1 MRFENLEIK
10 DYYKVSDYIIKNKKS
25 NIFLLHGDMGA
36 GKTTFIQTLCK
47 HFGVLDNVLSPTFSL
62 VNEYKLKKK
71 SLVYHFDLFRVKSLN
86 ELIEIG
92 FDEYVYSKHICL
104 IEWPEIAKEI
114 IPKKN
119 TRIKIDINKNLKR
132 DITIFFN

>member
-10 DYYKVSDYIIKNKKS
+10 DYSKVSDYLIKNKKS
-25 NIFLLHGDMGA
+25 NIILLDGNMGS

-47 HFGVLDNVLSPTFSL
+47 NLGVLDNVLSPTFSL
-62 VNEYKLKKK
+62 VNEYILKDN
-71 SLVYHFDLFRVKSLN
+71 LLIYHFDLYRVKSVE

-92 FDEYVYSKHICL
+92 FDEYVYSKNICL

-114 IPKKN
+114 IPNKN
-119 TRIKIDINKNLKR
+119 IRIKIEINEKLKR